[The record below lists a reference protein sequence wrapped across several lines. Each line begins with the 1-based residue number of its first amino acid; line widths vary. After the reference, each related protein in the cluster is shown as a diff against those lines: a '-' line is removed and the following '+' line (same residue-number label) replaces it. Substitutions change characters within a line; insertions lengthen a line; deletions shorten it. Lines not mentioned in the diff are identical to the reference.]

1 MRDAAASVGTALFQ
15 ATFDMAR
22 APFQVHGF
30 PFRKNAS
37 GTFDYAIF
45 RRSDAGYW
53 QAIAGGGEDNE
64 SPVEAAK
71 REAFEEA
78 GTLPS
83 ADFFILQTTASVPTS
98 HFTDRHLWPVSQ
110 YVIPA
115 YYFAVRASDV
125 EITLSREHSEYKW
138 VDYDGSVRLL
148 HWDADR
154 TALWE
159 LNKRLLNDDLPASA

>member
-1 MRDAAASVGTALFQ
+1 
-15 ATFDMAR
+15 MAR

-30 PFRKNAS
+30 PFRKVAS
-37 GTFDYAIF
+37 GSFEYAIF

-78 GTLPS
+78 SIPS
-83 ADFFILQTTASVPTS
+83 SANFYMLQTTASVPVY
-98 HFTDRHLWPVSQ
+98 HFEARHLWTSNQ

-115 YYFAVRASDV
+115 HYFAASASDV
-125 EITLSREHSEYKW
+125 EIALSQEHTEYKW
-138 VDYDGSVRLL
+138 VDYDEGVRVL
-148 HWDADR
+148 HWDDDR

-159 LNKRLLNDDLPASA
+159 LDQRLLNDDLPPLA